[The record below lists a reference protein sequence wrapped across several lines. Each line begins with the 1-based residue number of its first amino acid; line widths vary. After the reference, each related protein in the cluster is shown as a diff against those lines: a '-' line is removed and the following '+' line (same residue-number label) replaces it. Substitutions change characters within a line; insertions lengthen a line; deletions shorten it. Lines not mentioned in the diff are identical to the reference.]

1 MRRTL
6 AAREARLA
14 FWMLAPTLAIVFAI
28 VIFPVL
34 ANLWLSVKPV
44 RLQDLRAPVP
54 VVRET
59 VLLPDPDF
67 GPDEPT
73 LRLRVS
79 NRTETEIT
87 GVAVRRALPPALEI
101 LGTPP
106 GCRLDRA
113 VLECRV
119 DLLRARASVDFEVPL
134 AGLAPDAFEAP
145 GEAATATGRADSI
158 LTNLDFTLGNFV
170 RVFAAAEF
178 WPNLKTTIWYAL
190 FSSIFSIVVGLG
202 AALLMNVKFIGR
214 GFFRGLFLFPYIAPV
229 IAVAFT
235 WAFLLDPF
243 SGVINALLLKYG
255 LADQP
260 VLFLS
265 QRTLPL
271 DLAGLRIGLPL
282 ALTTVILFEVWR
294 YSPFAFLFIL
304 ARLQALPAELN
315 EASAVDGASPFQ
327 RFWHVTLPQLSGV
340 MAVLFMLRF
349 IWTFNKFDDIF
360 LLTGGAAGTK
370 TITIQVYDYA
380 FALADLGTGA
390 ATALVLFAVLG
401 LFLIIYFRWIEGRAD
416 TA

>member
-1 MRRTL
+1 
-6 AAREARLA
+6 
-14 FWMLAPTLAIVFAI
+14 
-28 VIFPVL
+28 
-34 ANLWLSVKPV
+34 
-44 RLQDLRAPVP
+44 
-54 VVRET
+54 
-59 VLLPDPDF
+59 
-67 GPDEPT
+67 
-73 LRLRVS
+73 
-79 NRTETEIT
+79 
-87 GVAVRRALPPALEI
+87 
-101 LGTPP
+101 
-106 GCRLDRA
+106 
-113 VLECRV
+113 
-119 DLLRARASVDFEVPL
+119 
-134 AGLAPDAFEAP
+134 
-145 GEAATATGRADSI
+145 
-158 LTNLDFTLGNFV
+158 V

-190 FSSIFSIVVGLG
+190 FSTIFSIVVGLG
-202 AALLMNVKFIGR
+202 AAMLMNVKFIGR
-214 GFFRGLFLFPYIAPV
+214 GFFRGLLLFPYIAPV

-271 DLAGLRIGLPL
+271 DVAGLRIGVPL

-294 YSPFAFLFIL
+294 YAPFAFLFLL

-327 RFWHVTLPQLSGV
+327 RFWYVTLPQLSGV

-401 LFLIIYFRWIEGRAD
+401 LFLVIYFRWIEGRAD
-416 TA
+416 AA